1 MGQERDVLAPLAQG
15 RQRHRED
22 VDAVVKILAEH
33 AGRHALLEV
42 AVGGGDQPDV
52 DLGVAVVAD
61 APELLRLQHA
71 QDLHLQRERHLADLV
86 EEQRPAVGR
95 REQAFAVLGGVGEG
109 ALDVAEQLVLEQAL
123 RDGGAVDHHE
133 RALVALR
140 QVVDGAR
147 DQLLAGA
154 ALAVDRDGDVGRRH
168 HGDALVEVLDPRGA
182 ADDDVALAR
191 AALVVAIDSLPVAGL
206 AIAQRALDPQ
216 AQLGAAER
224 LGDEVERA
232 QPHRLD
238 RDLARIAA
246 GHDDHARVNVP
257 LVHLAQHVDPAHP
270 RHEVVEQHDVEAAA
284 VALRIEHGVD
294 RVLAVVER
302 GHFCQA
308 VAQHLPDLLGGGRLI
323 IDDEQTCSQHI
334 ETLSRASSH
343 SRPTAVSGTQPSIP
357 LASRMRHQPGS
368 RPRRRTRTP
377 G

>member
-1 MGQERDVLAPLAQG
+1 L
-15 RQRHRED
+15 
-22 VDAVVKILAEH
+22 K
-33 AGRHALLEV
+33 
-42 AVGGGDQPDV
+42 
-52 DLGVAVVAD
+52 
-61 APELLRLQHA
+61 
-71 QDLHLQRERHLADLV
+71 RERHLADLV

-95 REQAFAVLGGVGEG
+95 REQALAVLGGVGEG

-154 ALAVDRDGDVGRRH
+154 ALAVDRHGHVGRRH
-168 HGDALVEVLDPRGA
+168 HGDALVQVLDPRGA

-191 AALVVAIDSLPVAGL
+191 APLVAVDRLPVAGL
-206 AIAQRALDPQ
+206 PIAQRALDPQ

-232 QPHRLD
+232 QSHRLD

-246 GHDDHARVNVP
+246 GHDDHARVDVP

-284 VALRIEHGVD
+284 VALRIEHRVD

-302 GHFCQA
+302 RHLCQA
-308 VAQHLPDLLGGGRLI
+308 VAEHLPDLLGGSRLI

-368 RPRRRTRTP
+368 RPRSRTRTP